1 MRALL
6 GFTVAVYCLALVFCI
21 EWGTLQ
27 RWRDWKQQYKREFG
41 RRAIWTQNLNAII
54 DCNKV
59 FLLGRS
65 NFTMAVNKFGAA
77 VCSGTF
83 LSKLLLCTNI
93 ACEGPSP
100 IKVPRLGPAPDSLD
114 YRALGFVTP
123 VKDQGACS
131 SSWAFSVVG
140 AIEAQVAKTTGVL
153 LSLSVQNLVDCS
165 TNITYG
171 CDGAWMGN
179 AYNYVQSRG
188 INSEANYPYRA
199 KVGTCIL
206 ASVETNCPGHGRLPS
221 GDEEVLKKALASFG
235 PITVTIDAS
244 NISFMFYKT
253 GIYDDPQCG
262 MSKVTLDVLLVGYGS
277 ENGVDYW
284 IIKNSW
290 GTGWGEK
297 GYMRLLRNGSNFCG
311 IANYALFPL
320 L

>member
-1 MRALL
+1 
-6 GFTVAVYCLALVFCI
+6 
-21 EWGTLQ
+21 
-27 RWRDWKQQYKREFG
+27 
-41 RRAIWTQNLNAII
+41 
-54 DCNKV
+54 
-59 FLLGRS
+59 
-65 NFTMAVNKFGAA
+65 
-77 VCSGTF
+77 
-83 LSKLLLCTNI
+83 
-93 ACEGPSP
+93 
-100 IKVPRLGPAPDSLD
+100 
-114 YRALGFVTP
+114 
-123 VKDQGACS
+123 
-131 SSWAFSVVG
+131 
-140 AIEAQVAKTTGVL
+140 
-153 LSLSVQNLVDCS
+153 
-165 TNITYG
+165 
-171 CDGAWMGN
+171 MGN

-199 KVGTCIL
+199 NQDCLHDPDENVIMIQ
-206 ASVETNCPGHGRLPS
+206 GHGRLPS